1 MIEPAVGSISWISAG
16 ARKTIPAALKVGLL
30 MLMLGSGLPGG
41 NAALAAQNVGVAAA
55 VLPQVNSTAPDKEA
69 RVLRI
74 GVDIVADERV
84 VTDAEGKL
92 QLLFLDGSALTVGPN
107 SDVVVDEFVY
117 DPDAEV
123 GKLTFSA
130 TKGLF
135 RLVGGKISK
144 KTPVLLKTPQAIIG
158 IRGGIVTATASDT
171 SVAATFHFGQEMTV
185 ASGGVTVT
193 ADRPGFRISAQGGRA
208 PSAPVAASP
217 QQLSVELNAL
227 ESDQDQSDAA
237 NVDVGDEDVANTQ
250 LASLGSEEQPAAPT
264 TTATEA
270 RSDSDIIN
278 DLSSVESDQANAQQ
292 DAAKEDSA
300 DSSGLTLTGFSGRGK
315 RGTSTST
322 GTLDSDSTQNV
333 ALSGVTIESGRF
345 TATSSQGSYS
355 LKGPET
361 TGEFTLTGANTTPYG
376 DVTGT
381 GFLSSD
387 SEFLLY
393 ELSGSQQLVF
403 SGVPT
408 PNSAVPTSGVTT
420 FNARDDF
427 TLGGG
432 KIPIIPSVNSSNL
445 TPETAAQAD
454 IYWGATGTGAHPS
467 LFSATLV
474 IENTG
479 TSQRNAFSL
488 LVGEILTDSSGRP
501 FLKGEAV
508 GIATPGTTTEI
519 ISYTGAISTSDAGD
533 GSDFFGTT
541 GPNYTVIE
549 AANVDAQDNVTG
561 RGIEQD
567 QNNVKTSIFPNVPLL
582 QTTSATGLG
591 ATRSTRVMAAYVGG
605 ISRDFTSGG
614 TFLGAHYFDS
624 INTTGT
630 TVLDGVTVPVN
641 RIQTSA
647 AFNNVEGAFN
657 IKSPFSDGLP
667 ATVVGFG
674 GIGATLSK
682 NSGFI
687 DDGHFGAIGF
697 DSNQTPAADIGIFRN
712 TDITLSA
719 ITPSG
724 VSICTCAY
732 VTWGFWAAGVN
743 PSTQH
748 DIGLAAWVAGERVA
762 NSNLNQSATG
772 TYSGTL
778 LGTVAAGAHD
788 VAGTVAV
795 YNAVGTYSLNVSIG
809 SSSVSVS
816 GGSMNIDSASLSFT
830 GSGSIVGTTPT
841 EFTGTVSGS
850 RGADSLSGNIRGAF
864 FGTPANTSSAPRNV
878 AGSFAAHDSGLTYQV
893 SGVHFSELQP

>member
-1 MIEPAVGSISWISAG
+1 MIEPAVGAISWIG
-16 ARKTIPAALKVGLL
+16 IKPRKATPAALTVGLL
-30 MLMLGSGLPGG
+30 MLVLGSGLPGG

-55 VLPQVNSTAPDKEA
+55 VLPQVNSTAPDEEA

-123 GKLTFSA
+123 GTLTFSA

-171 SVAATFHFGQEMTV
+171 SVAATFHFGQEMTM

-193 ADRPGFRISAQGGRA
+193 ANRPGFRISAQGGRA

-217 QQLSVELNAL
+217 QQLSAELNAL
-227 ESDQDQSDAA
+227 ESDQDQSDAV
-237 NVDVGDEDVANTQ
+237 NVDIGDEDVANTQ

-264 TTATEA
+264 TTTEA

-292 DAAKEDSA
+292 DAATEDSV
-300 DSSGLTLTGFSGRGK
+300 DSSGPTLTGFFGAGK
-315 RGTSTST
+315 RGLSTAT
-322 GTLDSDSTQNV
+322 GTSDNDPTQNV
-333 ALSGVTIESGRF
+333 ALSGVTIDSGRF

-361 TGEFTLTGANTTPYG
+361 TGEFTLTGVNTTPYG
-376 DVTGT
+376 DVTGL
-381 GFLSSD
+381 GFLSDD

-393 ELSGSQQLVF
+393 ELSGSQQLIF

-408 PNSAVPTSGVTT
+408 PNSVLPTSGVTSY
-420 FNARDDF
+420 NARDDF
-427 TLGGG
+427 TLGGS
-432 KIPIIPSVNSSNL
+432 KIPLIPAVNLGNL
-445 TPETAAQAD
+445 APPQAAKVVV
-454 IYWGATGTGAHPS
+454 YWGASGTGSKPS
-467 LFSATLV
+467 LFAGNLA
-474 IENTG
+474 IDG
-479 TSQRNAFSL
+479 IGASQRFAVSL
-488 LVGEILTDSSGRP
+488 LVGEILTDASGRP
-501 FLKGEAV
+501 FLLGEGV
-508 GIATPGTTTEI
+508 GISSLSATADVF
-519 ISYTGAISTSDAGD
+519 SYTGAVSTLDAGD
-533 GSDFFGTT
+533 GSDFFGST
-541 GPNYTVIE
+541 GANYAVIGAE
-549 AANVDAQDNVTG
+549 DVNNLDVVVG
-561 RGIEQD
+561 RGIKQGQRAGD
-567 QNNVKTSIFPNVPLL
+567 TLIFPNVPLSS
-582 QTTSATGLG
+582 TSSASGLG
-591 ATRSTRVMAAYVGG
+591 VNRSTRVMAAYVGG
-605 ISRDFTSGG
+605 VSRDFDASGN
-614 TFLGAHYFDS
+614 FLGAHYFDS
-624 INTTGT
+624 VNTTGT

-667 ATVVGFG
+667 LTVVNFG
-674 GIGATLSK
+674 GIGNQLSQA
-682 NSGFI
+682 SSFI
-687 DDGHFGAIGF
+687 DDNHFGAVGF
-697 DSNQTPAADIGIFRN
+697 DTSTPPDADIGIVRN
-712 TDITLSA
+712 IEITLSA
-719 ITPSG
+719 ITPTG
-724 VSICTCAY
+724 VTICTCAY
-732 VTWGFWAAGVN
+732 VTWGLWAAGVN
-743 PSTQH
+743 PGTEH

-762 NSNLNQSATG
+762 NANLNSSTTG

-778 LGTVAAGAHD
+778 IGTVADGAHD
-788 VAGTVAV
+788 QNGTVAL
-795 YNAVGTYSLNVSIG
+795 YTAVGTYSLDVGISA
-809 SSSVSVS
+809 SSVTVS
-816 GGSMNIDSASLSFT
+816 GGTMSIDNASLSFS

-850 RGADSLSGNIRGAF
+850 RGALSLSGNIRGAF
-864 FGTPANTSSAPRNV
+864 FGAPANTSSTPRNV